1 MKRKLIAAA
10 FIGAFGWAQMPAK
23 AQGPLTPDS
32 GPTETMKSLDQI
44 EPRTPIDS
52 LPHTID
58 ESGSYFIASDF
69 SVSGNAIL
77 VTADDV
83 SLDLQGFTIDGD
95 GTGAGI
101 QIESAD
107 GVTVRNGAIRNF
119 DRGLLAENSSYGRF
133 VDLIVADNVN
143 EGLHLRSLSGAS
155 NGHFVERVR
164 ASDNGGI
171 GVVLEADSEGTA
183 SGNQLIG
190 VHSVNNGEYGIQ
202 IWAANSSQAN
212 GNIIRNGRIQGA
224 GNPALDL
231 RAQFGTS
238 RCNGNIIENMQI
250 VDNQQIGV
258 LLIATG
264 GSATTSGNV
273 IRNSVIQGNGDEHAG
288 ISLQGQLG
296 GRVNGNVIEH
306 NTVRE
311 NTSHGIH
318 FFGTLNGVVRG
329 SMIRGNRIEN
339 NGGEGIWLVAEQALG
354 TRIQDNVIAGHPGPM
369 AGIRAE
375 MGSSTFILS
384 NIFYEN
390 LAIMGGGFV
399 IGPTLAETGEIDP
412 EAGIQGWGNPW
423 SNYLQDPDFL

>member
-1 MKRKLIAAA
+1 MRIVRIILLLIAGGAA
-10 FIGAFGWAQMPAK
+10 ISM
-23 AQGPLTPDS
+23 AQGPLTPTA
-32 GPTETMKSLDQI
+32 GPSETMRSLDQI

-58 ESGSYFIASDF
+58 ESGSYFIANNL
-69 SVSGNAIL
+69 SVSGTAIL
-77 VTADDV
+77 VTADNV
-83 SLDLQGFTIDGD
+83 SLDLQGFTIEGD
-95 GTGAGI
+95 GTGTGI

-107 GVTVRNGAIRNF
+107 GVTVRNGTIRNF

-133 VDLIVADNVN
+133 LDLVVADNVN
-143 EGLHLRSLSGAS
+143 EGLHLRALSGAS
-155 NGHFVERVR
+155 NGHFVERLR
-164 ASDNGGI
+164 ASDNGGR
-171 GVVLEADSEGTA
+171 GVVLEADSGGIA

-190 VHSVNNGEYGIQ
+190 IHSINSGEQGIQ
-202 IWAANSSQAN
+202 ISAGGSGSEAN
-212 GNIIRNGRIQGA
+212 GNIIRDGRIQGTVSQA
-224 GNPALDL
+224 ALDL
-231 RAQFGTS
+231 RSQFGTS
-238 RCNGNIIENMQI
+238 RCNGNIIDNMQI
-250 VDNQQIGV
+250 VDNQHKGIALIGAGSD
-258 LLIATG
+258 ATL
-264 GSATTSGNV
+264 AGN
-273 IRNSVIQGNGDEHAG
+273 IIKNSVIQGNGDDEPG
-288 ISLQGQLG
+288 ISFEAIFGSHI
-296 GRVNGNVIEH
+296 NGNLIE
-306 NTVRE
+306 NNVVRE
-311 NTSHGIH
+311 NASHGIH
-318 FFGTLNGVVRG
+318 LFGTLNGVVRG

-375 MGSSTFILS
+375 VGSSTFILS